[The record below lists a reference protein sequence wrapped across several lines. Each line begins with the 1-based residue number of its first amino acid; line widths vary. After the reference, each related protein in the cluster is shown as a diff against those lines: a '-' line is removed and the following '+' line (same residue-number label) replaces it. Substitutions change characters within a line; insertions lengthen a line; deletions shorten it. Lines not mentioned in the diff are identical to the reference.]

1 MLHRKIE
8 DNTSKRRFFFFRSQ
22 TPTSWASSNLLQMPN
37 NCRMVGVE
45 FFVNFACSCKRIG
58 FDEPLNWALSTSRDS
73 EGQGSQAWCS
83 PRGCKRVRHDWAT
96 EQQLL
101 TAGHYAPR
109 LQGSRLLCKTSG
121 TTTALCA
128 QEGSWAKCAVDVE
141 LSLLLYDPFW
151 TRTRKSL

>member
-73 EGQGSQAWCS
+73 EGQGSQACCS
-83 PRGCKRVRHDWAT
+83 PQCCSQTGLSDWT
-96 EQQLL
+96 TSKEYYSFTFHVSFNYFFLFYHLL
-101 TAGHYAPR
+101 NCNLFGA
-109 LQGSRLLCKTSG
+109 
-121 TTTALCA
+121 
-128 QEGSWAKCAVDVE
+128 E
-141 LSLLLYDPFW
+141 FW
-151 TRTRKSL
+151 TFYVSDLPTFPIWLLDLFCIPYLNY